1 MKYQYF
7 WFTSAF
13 LDARQKFPPS
23 IKDKPDISTQNK
35 TNIIDML
42 GW

>member
-13 LDARQKFPPS
+13 LDAIQKFSPS
-23 IKDKPDISTQNK
+23 MRKPEISTLNK
-35 TNIIDML
+35 ADIINMQ

>member
-13 LDARQKFPPS
+13 FDASHKFLPS
-23 IKDKPDISTQNK
+23 VRGKPEMSTQNK
-35 TNIIDML
+35 TNITNML
-42 GW
+42 G

>member
-13 LDARQKFPPS
+13 LDASQKFSPS
-23 IKDKPDISTQNK
+23 IRGKPEILTQNK
-35 TNIIDML
+35 TNITNML

>member
-13 LDARQKFPPS
+13 LDARQKFSPS
-23 IKDKPDISTQNK
+23 IIVKPKISTQNK
-35 TNIIDML
+35 TNITNML

>member
-13 LDARQKFPPS
+13 LDASQKFLPS
-23 IKDKPDISTQNK
+23 IRGKSEISTQNK
-35 TNIIDML
+35 ININNVL

>member
-13 LDARQKFPPS
+13 PETSQKFSPLKGKLEIP
-23 IKDKPDISTQNK
+23 TQNK
-35 TNIIDML
+35 TNITNVL
-42 GW
+42 GG

>member
-13 LDARQKFPPS
+13 LDAIQKFSPS
-23 IKDKPDISTQNK
+23 MRSKPEISTLNK
-35 TNIIDML
+35 ADIINML